1 MNKNVIIRVAP
12 LMGILCIE
20 AAICVLSL
28 YDVTIILGYGTP
40 SFYSILVAGLKA
52 IALIALIGTSVFS
65 LLFAG
70 HTLFQLFSPERPMA
84 EDNDG
89 ER

>member
-28 YDVTIILGYGTP
+28 YGVTIILGYGTP

-65 LLFAG
+65 LLFCRAHVVSAVFPG
-70 HTLFQLFSPERPMA
+70 APYGGRQ
-84 EDNDG
+84 
-89 ER
+89 

>member
-12 LMGILCIE
+12 LMGILCVE

-28 YDVTIILGYGTP
+28 YGVTIILGYGTP
-40 SFYSILVAGLKA
+40 SFYSILAAGLKA

>member
-28 YDVTIILGYGTP
+28 YGVTIILGYGTP

-65 LLFAG
+65 LLCPRKPQRPG
-70 HTLFQLFSPERPMA
+70 MSLFPSFLLSC
-84 EDNDG
+84 G
-89 ER
+89 